1 MDMKLLV
8 YMVAAAIG
16 LAACDS
22 QPATS
27 VTPDS
32 VTSAASNVPT
42 NDSASNASISN
53 EAQVLT
59 SRDNAISLSVKG
71 NFQDQSG
78 NTDLLPEGSN
88 VANIT
93 LLQQDINSDII
104 AYVENLGK
112 PKKSAQ
118 EYYANLKQQLEK
130 ATGLSD
136 VKMGIATENRM
147 DYSFTQENGLK
158 ENCIAIYSP
167 DSLYNV
173 CASSSTAS
181 NNQLAAVLK
190 DVKLVKPIQ

>member
-88 VANIT
+88 AANIT

-136 VKMGIATENRM
+136 VKMG
-147 DYSFTQENGLK
+147 
-158 ENCIAIYSP
+158 
-167 DSLYNV
+167 
-173 CASSSTAS
+173 S
-181 NNQLAAVLK
+181 N
-190 DVKLVKPIQ
+190 

>member
-88 VANIT
+88 AANIT